1 MESYF
6 LAPDLRLQEHA
17 FKGRQVTR
25 ILDNMVDLALHWRTS
40 MIPSLRSLLK
50 GLIVLLAATST
61 GVLVAQTTAN
71 QSVTLEVKPVTK
83 ISVSGNPGPLTIT
96 DAVAGSPVMSVEDN
110 STSYNITT
118 NMDNMKI
125 VASIDNPMPA
135 GTKLEMS
142 IASTNGLSSGI
153 VDVSSASSPVNVVTG
168 ISRGT
173 DAGQSISYLFTADA
187 VVGGISGEARVIT
200 LTLTN

>member
-1 MESYF
+1 M
-6 LAPDLRLQEHA
+6 A
-17 FKGRQVTR
+17 
-25 ILDNMVDLALHWRTS
+25 DLALHWRTS

-50 GLIVLLAATST
+50 GFIVLLAVATST
-61 GVLVAQTTAN
+61 EVLMAQTTAS

-96 DAVAGSPVMSVEDN
+96 DAVAGLPIMSALDN

-135 GTKLEMS
+135 GTKLEIS
-142 IASTNGLSSGI
+142 IASTNGLSSGV
-153 VDVSSASSPVNVVTG
+153 VDLSSASSPVNVVTG

-173 DAGQSISYLFTADA
+173 DAGQSISYLFSADA
-187 VVGGISGEARVIT
+187 GAGGISGEARVIT